1 MKNVIVSWAAAL
13 GIALLASC
21 AATRT
26 HEAPGEYID
35 DAAITASV
43 KSALIADPVAKAY
56 QIEVETF
63 RGVVQ
68 LSGFVGS
75 KDERNTAESVAAH
88 VKGVS
93 SVHNN
98 LAVRAGKDTVGE
110 VIDDSVLTTR
120 VKAALVVNPVTK
132 ARQINVTT
140 ERGVV
145 QLSGFVDSATEKR
158 TATEVARTVAGVHD
172 VRNELETKSA
182 P

>member
-13 GIALLASC
+13 GITLLASC

-26 HEAPGEYID
+26 QQAPGEYID

-75 KDERNTAESVAAH
+75 KDERNTAERVAAH
-88 VKGVS
+88 VKGGEIG
-93 SVHNN
+93 
-98 LAVRAGKDTVGE
+98 RAHV
-110 VIDDSVLTTR
+110 
-120 VKAALVVNPVTK
+120 
-132 ARQINVTT
+132 
-140 ERGVV
+140 
-145 QLSGFVDSATEKR
+145 
-158 TATEVARTVAGVHD
+158 
-172 VRNELETKSA
+172 
-182 P
+182 